1 MTTTAAAA
9 ALTIDRATPDDA
21 DSVQTLLLELADHEG
36 DSGHVEV
43 TADHWREQLA
53 DPDVVVCLARLGDRP
68 VGYVS
73 AVRRRYLWGGGWMIG
88 LDDLYVRADARSGGI
103 GEQLMGRMAA
113 HAATEQLLVRWELE
127 VENTGAERFYTR
139 LGASVRTKK
148 VAAWVPASYAGH
160 AAAHGPA

>member
-1 MTTTAAAA
+1 M
-9 ALTIDRATPDDA
+9 
-21 DSVQTLLLELADHEG
+21 
-36 DSGHVEV
+36 EV

-53 DPDVVVCLARLGDRP
+53 DPDVVVFLARLGDRP

-113 HAATEQLLVRWELE
+113 HAA
-127 VENTGAERFYTR
+127 AH
-139 LGASVRTKK
+139 
-148 VAAWVPASYAGH
+148 GH
-160 AAAHGPA
+160 A